1 MPHEERG
8 FGYKINKIS
17 WSLTPFWFVS
27 LDIEIENTVNCFFM
41 LQDVITMIAEKGC
54 QYTFQEYTE
63 LVKLH
68 HRSHPALSPS
78 QLEQRMQKLKEV
90 IFKTPNGEHT
100 PWQTL

>member
-1 MPHEERG
+1 
-8 FGYKINKIS
+8 
-17 WSLTPFWFVS
+17 
-27 LDIEIENTVNCFFM
+27 M

-90 IFKTPNGEHT
+90 FFKTPSGEHT
-100 PWQTL
+100 PWQTVKWWIEERERERGGALWRE

>member
-1 MPHEERG
+1 
-8 FGYKINKIS
+8 
-17 WSLTPFWFVS
+17 
-27 LDIEIENTVNCFFM
+27 M

-90 IFKTPNGEHT
+90 FFKTPSGEHT
-100 PWQTL
+100 PWQTVKMMDWRERERERGGGLCGQNNSTNILHCDSALNVQ